1 MTNDFKQ
8 WGMTIPNLSKA
19 FGGILVVWGVFSYLT
34 QTSDP
39 PSITALIP
47 SFMGAPLLIMGT
59 LSDYSPTNRHH
70 FMHASMIVALLMA
83 LAGGYR
89 LAIRFS
95 DMSGLVLISHIL
107 LTTLGIAFL
116 FAGIKSFRHARL
128 SREGD

>member
-1 MTNDFKQ
+1 M
-8 WGMTIPNLSKA
+8 
-19 FGGILVVWGVFSYLT
+19 GILT
-34 QTSDP
+34 
-39 PSITALIP
+39 
-47 SFMGAPLLIMGT
+47 
-59 LSDYSPTNRHH
+59 DYSPTNRHH

-83 LAGGYR
+83 LAGGFR
-89 LAIRFS
+89 LAISFS

>member
-1 MTNDFKQ
+1 
-8 WGMTIPNLSKA
+8 
-19 FGGILVVWGVFSYLT
+19 
-34 QTSDP
+34 
-39 PSITALIP
+39 
-47 SFMGAPLLIMGT
+47 MGT

-83 LAGGYR
+83 LAGGFR
-89 LAIRFS
+89 LAISFS
-95 DMSGLVLISHIL
+95 DMSRLVLISHIL